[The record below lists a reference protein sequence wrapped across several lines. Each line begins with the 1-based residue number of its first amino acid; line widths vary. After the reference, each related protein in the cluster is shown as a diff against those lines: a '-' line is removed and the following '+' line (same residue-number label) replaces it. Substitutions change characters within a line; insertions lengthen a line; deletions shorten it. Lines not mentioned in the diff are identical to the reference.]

1 MRTPRKPA
9 LPALA
14 AVAVATAA
22 AAISASPANADVTS
36 VGGGAYGERVSVSA
50 VVSATSGPRP
60 SVSLP
65 ATGGGPYSAN
75 LAAASVTGLLST
87 GVLTVTTRGD
97 RVVSHLRTAT
107 SSATVN
113 TVNVGAGAVRASL
126 VRSTCSSNGTGSTGS
141 TTILGSNLGVSAS
154 PAPNTVRRL
163 PGGLGSVTF
172 NEQIRTNSVGRTTS
186 ITVNAIHVRLDG
198 GALGSGDITI
208 SQSRCSA
215 NGPDVLTAGSG
226 GTGSGGT
233 GSGSTGTASAGSSG
247 SAGASGSAGT
257 SGSAPGSGS
266 AGAGV
271 GAARAATPLPG
282 TASFTG

>member
-113 TVNVGAGAVRASL
+113 NVNVGAGAARATS
-126 VRSTCSSNGTGSTGS
+126 VRSTCSSNGTGSTGA
-141 TTILGSNLGVSAS
+141 TTIVGSNLGVSSS
-154 PAPNTVRRL
+154 PSANTVRRL
-163 PGGLGSVTF
+163 PNGLGSVTF
-172 NEQIRTNSVGRTTS
+172 NEQIRTNVVGRTTS
-186 ITVNAIHVRLDG
+186 ITVNAMHVRLDG
-198 GALGSGDITI
+198 GALGSGDII
-208 SQSRCSA
+208 LGQSRCSA
-215 NGPDVLTAGSG
+215 NGPDVLTS
-226 GTGSGGT
+226 GSGGT

>member
-1 MRTPRKPA
+1 MRTSNKPA

-14 AVAVATAA
+14 AAAVAMAA
-22 AAISASPANADVTS
+22 AAISASPAHADVTS
-36 VGGGAYGERVSVSA
+36 LGGGAYGERVSVNSVASA
-50 VVSATSGPRP
+50 RSGPRP

-65 ATGGGPYSAN
+65 SSGGGPFSTN

-113 TVNVGAGAVRASL
+113 NVNDGAGAVRASL
-126 VRSTCSSNGTGSTGS
+126 VRSTCSSNGTSSTGS

-208 SQSRCSA
+208 SQSRCQA

-226 GTGSGGT
+226 GTGSRTAGA
-233 GSGSTGTASAGSSG
+233 ASAGSSG
-247 SAGASGSAGT
+247 SAGASGSAGS

-266 AGAGV
+266 AGTGV

-282 TASFTG
+282 TARFTG